1 MRIFLCGDVMTGRG
15 IDQILPSPCPPQLYE
30 PRTNSALTYVRLA
43 ERINGPIARGV
54 PPGYIWG
61 AALEEL
67 GRARPDLRIVNL
79 ETAITRSDAHF
90 PKKINYRMSPENA
103 DCLRA
108 AGIDCCVLANNH
120 TLDWGEAGLIETLAT
135 LERLQIKSVGAGRD
149 SHQATTPAV
158 FDTGK
163 GRLIVHALASTTSG
177 TPESWAGGENTA
189 GLNVLTEFSE
199 AAVARIAEETAKLK
213 RSGDIAMVS
222 IHWGT
227 NWGYDVPEAQR
238 RFAHALID
246 RAGVS
251 IVHGHSSHHPKS
263 IEVYRNRLVLYGC
276 GDFLNDYEGISGYE
290 EFRGD
295 LPLMYFADVDPAN
308 GHLTRLEMVPLQIRR
323 FQLVPPSEAARVWL
337 QQRLDRV
344 CAPLDVRVMLSPSG
358 RFTLSWPGCP
368 PREAIA

>member
-1 MRIFLCGDVMTGRG
+1 MTGRG
-15 IDQILPSPCPPQLYE
+15 IDQILSSPCPPQLYE

-54 PPGYIWG
+54 APAYIWG

-67 GRARPDLRIVNL
+67 DRARPDLRIVNL

-90 PKKINYRMSPENA
+90 PKNINYRMSPENA

-108 AGIDCCVLANNH
+108 AGIDGCVLANNH

-149 SHQATTPAV
+149 NRRAADPVV

-163 GRLIVHALASTTSG
+163 GRLILFAVASITSG
-177 TPESWAGGENTA
+177 TPANWAGGENA
-189 GLNVLTEFSE
+189 PGVNVLTDLSD
-199 AAVARIAEETAKLK
+199 AAVARIAEQTAKLK
-213 RSGDIAMVS
+213 QTGDIVMVS
-222 IHWGT
+222 IHWGP
-227 NWGYDVPEAQR
+227 NWGYDVPKAQR

-246 RAGVS
+246 SAGVS

-263 IEVYRNRLVLYGC
+263 IEIYQNRLVLYGC

-290 EFRGD
+290 EFRDD
-295 LPLMYFADVDPAN
+295 LTLMYFADVDPAN
-308 GHLTRLEMVPLQIRR
+308 GQLTRLEMVPLQIRR
-323 FQLVPPSEAARVWL
+323 FQLVRPSEADRVWL
-337 QQRLDRV
+337 QRRLDRV
-344 CAPLDVRVMLSPSG
+344 CEPLDARVMLSPAG
-358 RFTLSWPGCP
+358 RFTLSWPSCP
-368 PREAIA
+368 SREDIA